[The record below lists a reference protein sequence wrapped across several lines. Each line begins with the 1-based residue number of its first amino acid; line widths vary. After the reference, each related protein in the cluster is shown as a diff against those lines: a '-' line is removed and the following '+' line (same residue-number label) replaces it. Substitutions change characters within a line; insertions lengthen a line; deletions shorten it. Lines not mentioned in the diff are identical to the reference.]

1 MNPAKLQRGTHAL
14 FSRLRIRAP
23 IDPEHQDELR
33 TKMRNIVDMLKAGTA
48 ESMHIGSL
56 IEWVMVTRAMIKPP
70 VYQEALIPTVAAGVA
85 VQNILDRFAAMEAKE
100 KGSGKWGVSGQ
111 DSRAL
116 EDWLPYFDEMVAAA
130 NKWEVNAAALEADKQ
145 IRRVK
150 TAANKSIVRT
160 A

>member
-1 MNPAKLQRGTHAL
+1 MTPAKLQRATHAL
-14 FSRLRIRAP
+14 FSKLRIRAP
-23 IDPEHQDELR
+23 IDADYQDELR

-85 VQNILDRFAAMEAKE
+85 AQNILDRFAEHQR
-100 KGSGKWGVSGQ
+100 WGVSGQ
-111 DSRAL
+111 DARAL
-116 EDWLPYFDEMVAAA
+116 EDWLPWFDEMVAAV
-130 NKWEVNAAALEADKQ
+130 NKWEVNAAAIAADKQ

-150 TAANKSIVRT
+150 TAANESIVRT

>member
-1 MNPAKLQRGTHAL
+1 MNPATLQRGTHAL
-14 FSRLRIRAP
+14 FSLLSIRVP
-23 IDPEHQDELR
+23 IDPDHQDELR
-33 TKMRNIVDMLKAGTA
+33 TKMRNIVAMLKAGTA

-85 VQNILDRFAAMEAKE
+85 VQNILDRFAEHQR
-100 KGSGKWGVSGQ
+100 WGVSGQ
-111 DSRAL
+111 DARAL
-116 EDWLPYFDEMVAAA
+116 EDWLPYFDEMVATA

-150 TAANKSIVRT
+150 TAANRSIVRT